1 MARTAIVL
9 IQLAMVG
16 ILIAFP
22 GLVTGAADKKATV
35 DMKAVSEQMLKNLD
49 AQEGAGN
56 SNWADN
62 PFGGSSDAA
71 PSETPGETAPGNNDA
86 APGSSTEAPAG
97 NSGYGSN
104 PFADRPA
111 SNATPSESASPAT
124 ADSAADALNK
134 ALEDAA
140 KQSK

>member
-1 MARTAIVL
+1 
-9 IQLAMVG
+9 
-16 ILIAFP
+16 
-22 GLVTGAADKKATV
+22 
-35 DMKAVSEQMLKNLD
+35 MLKNLD

-56 SNWADN
+56 SGWADT
-62 PFGGSSDAA
+62 PFGGSS
-71 PSETPGETAPGNNDA
+71 DA

-97 NSGYGSN
+97 DSGYGSN

-134 ALEDAA
+134 ALEEAA